1 MANFGNNFDIPFMTN
16 EMKKGEDFDSSNLVI
31 FLYKWRKPLFI
42 VMVVALVGS
51 WFFSLPWFITPKY
64 RSTVI
69 MFPASSSS
77 ISKSLL
83 NEQAV
88 KGQDIT
94 AFGEDDQAEQLLQIL
109 NSNKIRDRV
118 VRKFDLMK
126 HYDIDSTSSYKY
138 SKLFKEYEKNINFR
152 RTEFMAVEI
161 SVYDIEPQMA
171 ADIANNIASLLDST
185 KNDMMRQR
193 SVKGFQIVET
203 EYKALLADKDE
214 IVDSLI
220 SLGNMGVNDQEYQSQ
235 VYNQQYAIAIM
246 NGNRTA
252 QAALQKKLDVLG
264 KYGGIYMALK
274 NLLEF
279 KTEQLTLLETKYKQA
294 KVDAEENLPQKF
306 VVSDAYKAEKSSYPI
321 RWLIVLVSTISALF
335 MSIIVIMVME
345 KISDYNTHK
354 KFQLGQS

>member
-1 MANFGNNFDIPFMTN
+1 MSSEIKNR
-16 EMKKGEDFDSSNLVI
+16 EDFDSSNLVI

-42 VMVVALVGS
+42 IILVAVAGS
-51 WFFSLPWFITPKY
+51 WFFSLPWFITPKFK
-64 RSTVI
+64 STVI

-83 NEQAV
+83 NEQSV

-118 VRKFDLMK
+118 MRKFDLMR
-126 HYDIDSTSSYKY
+126 HYDIDSTSDVKFSN
-138 SKLFKEYEKNINFR
+138 LFKEYDHNITFR

-161 SVYDIEPQMA
+161 SVYDKDPQMA
-171 ADIANNIASLLDST
+171 ADIANTIASLLDSA

-193 SVKGFQIVET
+193 SVKGFRVVES
-203 EYKALLADKDE
+203 EYNSMKAEQNK

-220 SLGNMGVNDQEYQSQ
+220 TIGSLGVNDVEYQSQ
-235 VYNQQYAIAIM
+235 VLNQQFAISIM

-252 QAALQKKLDVLG
+252 QAALQKKLDILG

-274 NLLEF
+274 NSLEF
-279 KTEQLTLLETKYKQA
+279 KTEQLMLLETKYKQA

-306 VVSDAYKAEKSSYPI
+306 IVSDAYKAERKTYPI
-321 RWLIVLVSTISALF
+321 RWLIILVSTVAALF
-335 MSIIVIMVME
+335 ISIIVIMIME
-345 KISDYNTHK
+345 KISDYNSHK

>member
-1 MANFGNNFDIPFMTN
+1 MANEIKN
-16 EMKKGEDFDSSNLVI
+16 GEDFDSSNLVI

-42 VMVVALVGS
+42 VMLVALVGS
-51 WFFSLPWFITPKY
+51 WFFSSPWFITPKFK
-64 RSTVI
+64 STVI

-83 NEQAV
+83 NEQSV

-118 VRKFDLMK
+118 MRKFNLMR
-126 HYDIDSTSSYKY
+126 HYDIDSTSDVKY
-138 SKLFKEYEKNINFR
+138 SNLFKEYDNNITFR
-152 RTEFMAVEI
+152 RTEFMAVQI
-161 SVYDIEPQMA
+161 SVYDKDPQMA
-171 ADIANNIASLLDST
+171 ADIANTIASLLDSA

-193 SVKGFQIVET
+193 SVKGFQVVEA
-203 EYKALLADKDE
+203 EYNSLKSEKDK

-220 SLGNMGVNDQEYQSQ
+220 TLGSLGVNDVEYQSQ
-235 VYNQQYAIAIM
+235 VLNQQFAISLM
-246 NGNRTA
+246 NGNKA
-252 QAALQKKLDVLG
+252 AMAALQKKLDVLG

-274 NLLEF
+274 NSLEF
-279 KTEQLTLLETKYKQA
+279 KTEQLILLETKYKQA

-306 VVSDAYKAEKSSYPI
+306 IVSDAYKAERKSYPI
-321 RWLIVLVSTISALF
+321 RWLIIMVSTVAALF

-345 KISDYNTHK
+345 KISDYNSHK
-354 KFQLGQS
+354 KFQIGQS

>member
-1 MANFGNNFDIPFMTN
+1 MANQL
-16 EMKKGEDFDSSNLVI
+16 KKGEDFDSSNLII

-42 VMVVALVGS
+42 VMLAALAGS
-51 WFFSLPWFITPKY
+51 WFFSCPWFITPKY
-64 RSTVI
+64 KSTVI

-83 NEQAV
+83 NEQSV

-109 NSNKIRDRV
+109 NSNRIRDRV
-118 VRKFDLMK
+118 MRKFNLMR
-126 HYDIDSTSSYKY
+126 HYDIDSTSDVKY
-138 SKLFKEYEKNINFR
+138 SNLFKEYDNNITFR
-152 RTEFMAVEI
+152 RTEFMAVQV
-161 SVYDIEPQMA
+161 SVYDKDPQMA
-171 ADIANNIASLLDST
+171 ADIANTIASLLDSA

-193 SVKGFQIVET
+193 SVKGFQVVEA
-203 EYKALLADKDE
+203 EYNSMKAEKDK

-220 SLGNMGVNDQEYQSQ
+220 SLGSLGVNDVEYQSQ
-235 VYNQQYAIAIM
+235 VLNQQLAITIM

-264 KYGGIYMALK
+264 KYCGIYMALK
-274 NLLEF
+274 NSLEF
-279 KTEQLTLLETKYKQA
+279 KTEQLILLETKFKQA
-294 KVDAEENLPQKF
+294 KVDAEESLPQKF
-306 VVSDAYKAEKSSYPI
+306 IVSDAYKAERKSYPI
-321 RWLIVLVSTISALF
+321 RWLIITVSTIAALF

-345 KISDYNTHK
+345 KISDYNSHK

>member
-1 MANFGNNFDIPFMTN
+1 MTN
-16 EMKKGEDFDSSNLVI
+16 EIKKGEDFDSSNLVI
-31 FLYKWRKPLFI
+31 FLYRWRKPLFI

-51 WFFSLPWFITPKY
+51 WFFSSPWFITPKY
-64 RSTVI
+64 KSTVI

-83 NEQAV
+83 NEQSV

-109 NSNKIRDRV
+109 NSNKIRDRIM
-118 VRKFDLMK
+118 RQFNLMQ
-126 HYDIDSTSSYKY
+126 HYNIDSTSTYKY
-138 SKLFKEYEKNINFR
+138 SNLFKEYDNNITFR
-152 RTEFMAVEI
+152 RTEFMAVQI
-161 SVYDIEPQMA
+161 SVYDADPQIA
-171 ADIANNIASLLDST
+171 ADIANTIASLLDSV

-193 SVKGFQIVET
+193 SVKGFQVVEA
-203 EYKALLADKDE
+203 EYRDMKVEKDK

-220 SLGNMGVNDQEYQSQ
+220 VLGSLGVNDVENQSQ
-235 VYNQQYAIAIM
+235 VLNQQFAIALM

-274 NLLEF
+274 NSLEF
-279 KTEQLTLLETKYKQA
+279 KTEQLILLETKYKQA

-306 VVSDAYKAEKSSYPI
+306 VVSDAFKAERKSYPI
-321 RWLIVLVSTISALF
+321 RWLIILVSTVAALF
-335 MSIIVIMVME
+335 MAIIIIMVME
-345 KISDYNTHK
+345 KISSYNSHK

>member
-1 MANFGNNFDIPFMTN
+1 MANQL
-16 EMKKGEDFDSSNLVI
+16 KKGEDFDSSNLII

-42 VMVVALVGS
+42 VMLAALAGS
-51 WFFSLPWFITPKY
+51 WFFSCPWFITPKY
-64 RSTVI
+64 KSTVI

-83 NEQAV
+83 NEQSV

-109 NSNKIRDRV
+109 NSNRIRDRV
-118 VRKFDLMK
+118 MRKFNLMR
-126 HYDIDSTSSYKY
+126 HYDIDSTSDVKY
-138 SKLFKEYEKNINFR
+138 SNLFKEYDNNITFR
-152 RTEFMAVEI
+152 RTEFMAVQI
-161 SVYDIEPQMA
+161 SVYDKDPQMA
-171 ADIANNIASLLDST
+171 ADIANTIASLLDSA

-193 SVKGFQIVET
+193 SVKGFKVVEA
-203 EYKALLADKDE
+203 EYNSMKAEKDK

-220 SLGNMGVNDQEYQSQ
+220 TLGSLGVNDVESQSQ
-235 VYNQQYAIAIM
+235 VLNQQFAISIM
-246 NGNRTA
+246 NGNKTA

-274 NLLEF
+274 NSLEF
-279 KTEQLTLLETKYKQA
+279 KTEQLILLETKFKQA

-306 VVSDAYKAEKSSYPI
+306 IVSDAYKAERKSYPM
-321 RWLIVLVSTISALF
+321 RWLIIIVSTVAALF
-335 MSIIVIMVME
+335 LSIIVIMVME
-345 KISDYNTHK
+345 KISAYNSHK

>member
-1 MANFGNNFDIPFMTN
+1 MANQL
-16 EMKKGEDFDSSNLVI
+16 KKGEDFDSSNLII

-42 VMVVALVGS
+42 VMLAALAGS
-51 WFFSLPWFITPKY
+51 WFFSCPWFITPKY
-64 RSTVI
+64 KSTVI

-83 NEQAV
+83 NEQSV

-109 NSNKIRDRV
+109 NSNRIRDRV
-118 VRKFDLMK
+118 MRKFNLMR
-126 HYDIDSTSSYKY
+126 HYDIDSTSDVKY
-138 SKLFKEYEKNINFR
+138 SNLFKEYDNNITFR
-152 RTEFMAVEI
+152 RTEFMAVQV
-161 SVYDIEPQMA
+161 SVYDKDPQMA
-171 ADIANNIASLLDST
+171 ADIANTIASLLDSA

-193 SVKGFQIVET
+193 SVKGFQVVEA
-203 EYKALLADKDE
+203 EYNSMKAEKDK

-220 SLGNMGVNDQEYQSQ
+220 SLGSLGVNDVEYQSQ
-235 VYNQQYAIAIM
+235 VLNQQLAITIM

-274 NLLEF
+274 NSLEF
-279 KTEQLTLLETKYKQA
+279 KTEQLILLETKFKQA
-294 KVDAEENLPQKF
+294 KVDAEESLPQKF
-306 VVSDAYKAEKSSYPI
+306 IVSDAYKAERKSYPI
-321 RWLIVLVSTISALF
+321 RWLIITVSTIAALF

-345 KISDYNTHK
+345 KISDYNSHK

>member
-1 MANFGNNFDIPFMTN
+1 MTN
-16 EMKKGEDFDSSNLVI
+16 EIKKGEDFDSSNLVI
-31 FLYKWRKPLFI
+31 FLYRWRKPLFI

-51 WFFSLPWFITPKY
+51 WFFSSPWFITPKY
-64 RSTVI
+64 KSTVI

-83 NEQAV
+83 NEQSI

-109 NSNKIRDRV
+109 NSNKIRDRIM
-118 VRKFDLMK
+118 KQFNLMQ
-126 HYDIDSTSSYKY
+126 HYNIDTSSAYKY
-138 SKLFKEYEKNINFR
+138 SNLFKEYDNNITFR
-152 RTEFMAVEI
+152 RTEFMAVQI
-161 SVYDIEPQMA
+161 SVYDADPQIA
-171 ADIANNIASLLDST
+171 ADIANTIASLLDSV

-193 SVKGFQIVET
+193 SVKGFQVVEV
-203 EYKALLADKDE
+203 EYNSMKSEMDK
-214 IVDSLI
+214 IVDSLVVLG
-220 SLGNMGVNDQEYQSQ
+220 SLGVNDVEYQSQ
-235 VYNQQYAIAIM
+235 VLNQQFAIALM

-274 NLLEF
+274 NSLEF
-279 KTEQLTLLETKYKQA
+279 KTEQLILLETKYKQA

-306 VVSDAYKAEKSSYPI
+306 VVSDAFKAEQKSYPI
-321 RWLIVLVSTISALF
+321 RWLIILVSTVAALF
-335 MSIIVIMVME
+335 MAIIIIMVME
-345 KISDYNTHK
+345 KISSYNSHK

>member
-1 MANFGNNFDIPFMTN
+1 MAS

-42 VMVVALVGS
+42 VMIVALVCS
-51 WFFSLPWFITPKY
+51 WFFSSPWFITPKF

-83 NEQAV
+83 NEQSV

-118 VRKFDLMK
+118 MRKFDLMR
-126 HYDIDSTSSYKY
+126 HYDIDSTSDVKY
-138 SKLFKEYEKNINFR
+138 SNLFKEYDNNITFR
-152 RTEFMAVEI
+152 RTEFMAVQI
-161 SVYDIEPQMA
+161 SVYDKDPQVA
-171 ADIANNIASLLDST
+171 ADIANTIASLLDSA

-193 SVKGFQIVET
+193 SVKGFSVVEA
-203 EYKALLADKDE
+203 EYNSMKAEKDK

-220 SLGNMGVNDQEYQSQ
+220 TLGGLGVNDVEYQSQ
-235 VYNQQYAIAIM
+235 VLNQQHAIATM

-252 QAALQKKLDVLG
+252 QAALQKKLDILG

-274 NLLEF
+274 NSLEF
-279 KTEQLTLLETKYKQA
+279 KTEQLILLETKYKQA

-306 VVSDAYKAEKSSYPI
+306 IVSDAYKAERKSYPL
-321 RWLIVLVSTISALF
+321 RWLIIMVSTVAALF

-345 KISDYNTHK
+345 KISDYNSHK
-354 KFQLGQS
+354 KFQIGQS

>member
-1 MANFGNNFDIPFMTN
+1 MTS
-16 EMKKGEDFDSSNLVI
+16 EIKKGEDFDSSNLVI
-31 FLYKWRKPLFI
+31 FLYKWRKPLSV
-42 VMVVALVGS
+42 VMVVALLGS
-51 WFFSLPWFITPKY
+51 WFFSSPLFITPKFK
-64 RSTVI
+64 STVI

-83 NEQAV
+83 NEQSV

-118 VRKFDLMK
+118 MHKFDLMK
-126 HYDIDSTSSYKY
+126 HYNIDSTSDYKY
-138 SKLFKEYEKNINFR
+138 SKLFREYDNNITFR
-152 RTEFMAVEI
+152 RTEFMAVQI
-161 SVYDIEPQMA
+161 AVYDADPLVA
-171 ADIANNIASLLDST
+171 AEIANSIASLLDSV

-193 SVKGFQIVET
+193 SVKGFRIVEA
-203 EYKALLADKDE
+203 EYNALKAEKDK

-220 SLGNMGVNDQEYQSQ
+220 ALGSLGVNDVEYQSQ
-235 VYNQQYAIAIM
+235 VFNQQYAISLM
-246 NGNRTA
+246 NGNKNA
-252 QAALQKKLDVLG
+252 LAAIQKKLDVLG
-264 KYGGIYMALK
+264 KYGGIYMSLK
-274 NLLEF
+274 NSLEY

-306 VVSDAYKAEKSSYPI
+306 VVSDAFKAERNSYPI
-321 RWLIVLVSTISALF
+321 RWLIVMVSTVAALF

-345 KISDYNTHK
+345 KISDYNSHK

>member
-1 MANFGNNFDIPFMTN
+1 MAN

-42 VMVVALVGS
+42 VMVIALLGS
-51 WFFSLPWFITPKY
+51 WFFSSPWFITPKFK
-64 RSTVI
+64 STVI

-83 NEQAV
+83 NEQSV

-109 NSNKIRDRV
+109 NSNRIRDRV
-118 VRKFDLMK
+118 MHKFDLMK
-126 HYDIDSTSSYKY
+126 HYNIDSTSEVKY
-138 SKLFKEYEKNINFR
+138 SNLFKEYDNNITFR
-152 RTEFMAVEI
+152 RTEFMAVQI
-161 SVYDIEPQMA
+161 SVYDKEPQVA
-171 ADIANNIASLLDST
+171 ADIANTIASLLDSA

-193 SVKGFQIVET
+193 SVKGFQVVEA
-203 EYKALLADKDE
+203 EYNSMKAEKDK

-220 SLGNMGVNDQEYQSQ
+220 TLGSLGVNDVEYQSQ
-235 VYNQQYAIAIM
+235 VLNQQFAISIM

-274 NLLEF
+274 NSLEF
-279 KTEQLTLLETKYKQA
+279 KTEQLILLETKYKQA

-306 VVSDAYKAEKSSYPI
+306 IVSDAYKAERKSYPI
-321 RWLIVLVSTISALF
+321 RWLIIMVSTVAALF

-345 KISDYNTHK
+345 KISDYNSHK

>member
-1 MANFGNNFDIPFMTN
+1 MAS

-42 VMVVALVGS
+42 VMVIALVCS
-51 WFFSLPWFITPKY
+51 WFFSSPWFITPKF

-83 NEQAV
+83 NEQSV

-118 VRKFDLMK
+118 MHKFDLMR
-126 HYDIDSTSSYKY
+126 HYDIDSTSDVKY
-138 SKLFKEYEKNINFR
+138 SNLFKEYANNITFR
-152 RTEFMAVEI
+152 RTEFMAVQI
-161 SVYDIEPQMA
+161 SVYDKDPQVA
-171 ADIANNIASLLDST
+171 ADIANTIASLLDSA

-193 SVKGFQIVET
+193 SVKGFRVVEA
-203 EYKALLADKDE
+203 EYNSMKAEKDK

-220 SLGNMGVNDQEYQSQ
+220 TLGGLGVNDVEYQSQ
-235 VYNQQYAIAIM
+235 VLNQQNAIAIM

-252 QAALQKKLDVLG
+252 QAALQKKLDILG

-274 NLLEF
+274 NSLEF
-279 KTEQLTLLETKYKQA
+279 KTEQLILLETKYKQA

-306 VVSDAYKAEKSSYPI
+306 IVSDAYKAERKSYPM
-321 RWLIVLVSTISALF
+321 RWLIIMVSTVAALF

-345 KISDYNTHK
+345 KISDYNSHK
-354 KFQLGQS
+354 KFQIGQS

>member
-1 MANFGNNFDIPFMTN
+1 MAN
-16 EMKKGEDFDSSNLVI
+16 EMKKEEDFDSSNLVI

-51 WFFSLPWFITPKY
+51 WFFSSPWFITPKFK
-64 RSTVI
+64 STVI

-83 NEQAV
+83 NEQSV

-118 VRKFDLMK
+118 MRKFNLMK
-126 HYDIDSTSSYKY
+126 HYDIDSTSDVKY
-138 SKLFKEYEKNINFR
+138 SNLFKEYDNNITFR
-152 RTEFMAVEI
+152 RTEFMAVQI
-161 SVYDIEPQMA
+161 SVYDKDPQMA
-171 ADIANNIASLLDST
+171 ADIANTIASLLDSA

-193 SVKGFQIVET
+193 SVKGFQVVEA
-203 EYKALLADKDE
+203 EYNSMKAEKDK

-220 SLGNMGVNDQEYQSQ
+220 TLGSLGVNDVEYQSQ
-235 VYNQQYAIAIM
+235 VLNQQFAISIM

-252 QAALQKKLDVLG
+252 VAALQKKLDVLG

-274 NLLEF
+274 NSLEF
-279 KTEQLTLLETKYKQA
+279 KTEQLILLETKYKQA

-306 VVSDAYKAEKSSYPI
+306 IVSDAYKAERKSYPL
-321 RWLIVLVSTISALF
+321 RWLIIMVSIVSALF

-345 KISDYNTHK
+345 KISAYNSHK